1 MRKSVILL
9 VIALLALLLAACD
22 EDQPPTQ
29 IFVIITATTP
39 PTGDVGTPVAQA
51 GTAEATDV
59 SGTQEAAEPVATVMQ
74 TVTPDGSATVAGG
87 PLPPDTALLT
97 ITPDSSATAATP
109 ATPDPNATAG
119 TPTAGVTANATAAET
134 AAPELFPTPVNT
146 QVQIAEQV
154 YETGRMFWIRPTREI
169 WVMANSADD
178 PNRGD
183 WYCFNDTFEEGEPE
197 IDSTI
202 TAPEGLIQP
211 RRGFG
216 KLWRNNET
224 IHDAVGWATTPEL
237 ELTSNYTY
245 VFGGYVQD
253 GQYYPGPGEHRLTTF
268 EGQTISFFEGDIR
281 GDCQGGTWKLNAP
294 QQ

>member
-1 MRKSVILL
+1 MRKTVVLM

-29 IFVIITATTP
+29 IFIIVT
-39 PTGDVGTPVAQA
+39 
-51 GTAEATDV
+51 ATDV
-59 SGTQEAAEPVATVMQ
+59 PGTGEAETQVAAVPTGTASVSDATAEVSA
-74 TVTPDGSATVAGG
+74 VTPDAAMTTTQSAGG
-87 PLPPDTALLT
+87 PLPTDALT
-97 ITPDSSATAATP
+97 VVPASATAATLDPSLTP
-109 ATPDPNATAG
+109 ATAAAT
-119 TPTAGVTANATAAET
+119 PAET
-134 AAPELFPTPVNT
+134 AAPDLFPTPVHT

-154 YETGRMFWIRPTREI
+154 YEQGRMFWIRPTREI
-169 WVMANSADD
+169 WVMAAAPED

-197 IDSTI
+197 IDPSI

-216 KLWRNNET
+216 KLWRANQT
-224 IHDAVGWATTPEL
+224 IHDGVGWATTPEL
-237 ELTSNYTY
+237 ELTSDYTY

-253 GQYYPGPGEHRLTTF
+253 GQYFPGPGEHRLTTF

-281 GDCQGGTWKLNAP
+281 GDCQGGTWKLNEP

>member
-1 MRKSVILL
+1 MRKSVVLL
-9 VIALLALLLAACD
+9 VIMLLALLLAACD

-29 IFVIITATTP
+29 IIFVVTATTP
-39 PTGDVGTPVAQA
+39 PTTEEAGTPATVVPA
-51 GTAEATDV
+51 GTADA
-59 SGTQEAAEPVATVMQ
+59 TQEA
-74 TVTPDGSATVAGG
+74 AGG
-87 PLPPDTALLT
+87 PLPSETGAV
-97 ITPDSSATAATP
+97 TPGGSATVGATLDPSLVAGTATAAAVVT
-109 ATPDPNATAG
+109 G
-119 TPTAGVTANATAAET
+119 TPAET
-134 AAPELFPTPVNT
+134 AAPDLFPTPVHT

-169 WVMANSADD
+169 WVMVASAEN

-197 IDSTI
+197 IDESI

-216 KLWRNNET
+216 KLWRANET
-224 IHDAVGWATTPEL
+224 IKDGVGWATTPEF
-237 ELTSNYTY
+237 ELTSDYTY

-253 GQYYPGPGEHRLTTF
+253 GQYFPGPGEHRLTTF
-268 EGQTISFFEGDIR
+268 EGQNISFFEGDIR
-281 GDCQGGTWKLNAP
+281 GDCQGGTWKLNEP

>member
-1 MRKSVILL
+1 MRKSVVLL
-9 VIALLALLLAACD
+9 LIALLALLLAACD
-22 EDQPPTQ
+22 ENQPPTQ

-39 PTGDVGTPVAQA
+39 STTEEAGTPVAA
-51 GTAEATDV
+51 APTGTADAVDV
-59 SGTQEAAEPVATVMQ
+59 TADMAVTPTTLAGGPLPAETLVVTPDGSI
-74 TVTPDGSATVAGG
+74 TPDGSATA
-87 PLPPDTALLT
+87 A
-97 ITPDSSATAATP
+97 TPDSSL
-109 ATPDPNATAG
+109 TAG
-119 TPTAGVTANATAAET
+119 TPTAAVSAVATAAET
-134 AAPELFPTPVNT
+134 AAPDLFPTPVDT

-169 WVMANSADD
+169 WVMVNSAED

-197 IDSTI
+197 IDASI

-216 KLWRNNET
+216 KLWRSNQT
-224 IHDAVGWATTPEL
+224 IHDGVGWATTPEL
-237 ELTSNYTY
+237 ELTSDYTY

-253 GQYYPGPGEHRLTTF
+253 GQYFPGPGEHRLTTF
-268 EGQTISFFEGDIR
+268 EGQNISFFEGDIR
-281 GDCQGGTWKLNAP
+281 GDCQGGTWKLNEP